1 MDPTLKSKVISML
14 KAEYAE
20 YSPRLKHVAK
30 YILDNPAAFG
40 LDPIRETARKS
51 KVSTYTLVRLA
62 NRLGFGSFEELR
74 EPFRHALVSSTQF
87 VDRPDWIDAL
97 SAHSDAGR
105 VQAEASMNTLAGVET
120 ALSRLSPEA
129 MATVIDLMLSART
142 VYLTAVRSSY
152 SLAYYFHYVGRM
164 ALPSLQLIPR
174 HLNSPLDELNTA
186 GPQDVLIAI
195 TFNPYSVET
204 IQACKFARKKGVR
217 LILITDSDV
226 VSPDLDPEVVL
237 VASTI
242 STHFFACFAGA
253 MAIIENIIALLVNRG
268 GEKAVERIE
277 SYERLRDE
285 FNAYWRAPNKKH

>member
-1 MDPTLKSKVISML
+1 MDPTLKSKTISTI
-14 KAEYAE
+14 KAEYSE
-20 YSPRLKHVAK
+20 FSPRLKHVAK
-30 YILDNPAAFG
+30 YILDNPATFG

-62 NRLGFGSFEELR
+62 NRLGFDHFEDLR

-87 VDRPDWIDAL
+87 VDRPEWIDAL
-97 SAHSDAGR
+97 TSHSDAGR

-120 ALSRLSPEA
+120 ALSRLSPEK
-129 MATVIDLMLSART
+129 MATVVDLMLSART

-152 SLAYYFHYVGRM
+152 SLAYYFHYVGHM

-174 HLNSPLDELNTA
+174 HMNSPLDELNTA

-195 TFNPYSVET
+195 TFTPYSVET
-204 IQACKFARKKGVR
+204 IQACKFARKRGVR

-237 VASTI
+237 IASTI
-242 STHFFACFAGA
+242 STHFFACFAGG

-268 GEKAVERIE
+268 GDAALQRIE
-277 SYERLRDE
+277 SYERLRNE
-285 FNAYWRAPNKKH
+285 FNAYWQAPNKKH